1 MGRSF
6 CVIFSL
12 NYKTYWRKTG
22 LKGKWGNTFLERLS
36 KHNPR
41 NVLEIGVFC
50 GVTARNICD
59 HLNKTNKNNF
69 NYIGVD
75 LFGRSQTGNKNE
87 IEPTFL
93 KNQKFSNPLK
103 NIYYN
108 YILKENLNTIES
120 VSNLLK
126 KYSDNIKL
134 IAGDTNTVLKDI
146 DLNNIDFTFLDGGH
160 SYQTVIND
168 LTILYGS
175 MKDKKKVILCDD
187 YGKESYIPEV
197 EKAINDFA
205 KNNNLKLNL
214 IENRFV
220 EIIT

>member
-1 MGRSF
+1 MQ
-6 CVIFSL
+6 L
-12 NYKTYWRKTG
+12 KYKSYWRKSG
-22 LKGKWGNTFLERLS
+22 LKGKWGNIFLERLLN
-36 KHNPR
+36 HNPK

-50 GVTARNICD
+50 GVTARNTCD
-59 HLNKTNKNNF
+59 FLNKVNGKNF
-69 NYIGVD
+69 SYIGVD
-75 LFGRSQTGNKNE
+75 LFGGYQNEHKDE

-108 YILKENLNTIES
+108 YILKENLNSIKS
-120 VSNLLK
+120 VSKLLK
-126 KYSDNIKL
+126 NYTDNIKL
-134 IAGDTNTVLKDI
+134 IAGDTNKVLKEL
-146 DLNNIDFTFLDGGH
+146 DLQNIDFTFLDGGH

-168 LTILYGS
+168 LTILYES

-187 YGKESYIPEV
+187 YGQESYIPEV

-205 KNNNLKLNL
+205 KKNNLKLKL